1 MDTTD
6 EQAPRAVD
14 DTAIRQTPAR
24 RIRLGRLAGL
34 APLLAACL
42 WGGMYVASRASFS
55 TIPPI
60 TLGLLRVVIGG
71 LTLWLALKL
80 TARRRAAGATG
91 EEAGRK
97 PALQVPT
104 PGASTDTGATEG
116 DRLEAGA
123 TGSTDTLRVPPAAR
137 RRSGDTWRFLLL
149 GGTLAATIITQ
160 FWGTAL
166 ASAHDGALLTTIT
179 PVFVVPIAWLVLRER
194 PGWRVL
200 AGSALALAGVVIV
213 VASQGGALGSSLLG
227 DALLLIS
234 ALCWALFT
242 VLGAPIVRRRSA
254 LVASTYATLWSILL
268 LAPFVP
274 FELAQRPLGTLTL
287 GTVLAVLYLGWGA
300 TALAWF
306 LWYTG
311 VERLAASVAAIFF
324 FAQPLVGGLLSA
336 LFLGETLPSGF
347 WLGGAVLA
355 AGIVLASLQG

>member
-1 MDTTD
+1 MDRFSHSHQTD
-6 EQAPRAVD
+6 MLSQDMPLPPQMPETAKSRRA
-14 DTAIRQTPAR
+14 
-24 RIRLGRLAGL
+24 RLGRLAGL

-42 WGGMYVASRASFS
+42 WGGMYVVSRASFDA
-55 TIPPI
+55 IPPI
-60 TLGLLRVVIGG
+60 TLGLLRVIIGG
-71 LTLWLALKL
+71 LTLWLAL
-80 TARRRAAGATG
+80 
-91 EEAGRK
+91 
-97 PALQVPT
+97 
-104 PGASTDTGATEG
+104 
-116 DRLEAGA
+116 
-123 TGSTDTLRVPPAAR
+123 TLAAR
-137 RRSGDTWRFLLL
+137 RLVGRGQRAASAAALAALGDSWRFLLL

-200 AGSALALAGVVIV
+200 TGSALALAGVVIV
-213 VASQGGALGSSLLG
+213 VASQGGASGSSLPG

-274 FELAQRPLGTLTL
+274 FELARRPFGAISF
-287 GTVLAVLYLGWGA
+287 GSVLAVLYLGWGA
-300 TALAWF
+300 TSLAWF
-306 LWYTG
+306 LWYKG
-311 VERLAASVAAIFF
+311 VERLDAGVAAVFF

-336 LFLGETLPSGF
+336 LFLSETLPPGF
-347 WLGGAVLA
+347 WLGGVVLA
-355 AGIVLASLQG
+355 AGIVLASMQSKKAQSEQRSSSR